1 MKLVENLFGEPAR
14 GALTTR
20 RIWLAVC
27 VAVAIDACQFAL
39 GPLGW
44 IFVDEGLDVVGMIV
58 ISWAIGFHVLLLPTF
73 ILKLLPGPDM
83 LPTWTACT
91 AAVIMIRKR
100 ANARQAP
107 PPIDVAAVVTPVERS
122 EPGTAGA
129 AATPAS
135 SVPPKLSSQ
144 TSAVNRR

>member
-1 MKLVENLFGEPAR
+1 MKSVENLVGGPAR
-14 GALTTR
+14 GAPTTR
-20 RIWLAVC
+20 RIWFALC
-27 VAVAIDACQFAL
+27 VAVAIDALQFAL

-44 IFVDEGLDVVGMIV
+44 IFVDEGLDVVGMII
-58 ISWAIGFHVLLLPTF
+58 ISWAIGFHILLLPTF

-107 PPIDVAAVVTPVERS
+107 PPIDVATVVTPVEHS
-122 EPGTAGA
+122 EPGTAEA

-135 SVPPKLSSQ
+135 SVPPKLSTQ
-144 TSAVNRR
+144 PPL